1 MKKFLLIFFLL
12 IGSVSIKAQTVYI
25 TKTGE
30 KYHEKSCHHLSKFS
44 ISISLEDAK
53 DRGYTPCKVCKPTT
67 TVQRSST
74 SNTSTTNSYQ
84 LNSRAT
90 QKTSV
95 AVQCSATTQKGTR
108 CKRMTTNDNGRCW
121 QH

>member
-12 IGSVSIKAQTVYI
+12 IGAVSIKAQTVYI

-67 TVQRSST
+67 AVQRSST

>member
-12 IGSVSIKAQTVYI
+12 IGAVSIKAQTVYI

-53 DRGYTPCKVCKPTT
+53 DIILLVKYVNLLQLFKGVPLQTLLQQTLINLIQGPHKKHLWLCNAQQPLKKVQD
-67 TVQRSST
+67 V
-74 SNTSTTNSYQ
+74 N
-84 LNSRAT
+84 
-90 QKTSV
+90 V
-95 AVQCSATTQKGTR
+95 
-108 CKRMTTNDNGRCW
+108 
-121 QH
+121 